1 MFHMIKSLIRAG
13 LQHRGVTIV
22 SAYMVLLV
30 VSSILIAAVEPEGSA
45 LAQLDQ
51 ALWWSI
57 VTSTTVGYGDLYP
70 ATSAGK
76 IIAVI
81 LPMFM
86 GIGLGAAFI
95 THVASYLIERRDQ
108 KMHGEKPYT
117 GTGHILLVGH
127 TPETEYL
134 AEQIRGDETYRNQ
147 DMVILADLAR
157 HPMPEQKNFFFIKGR
172 PDTVQALNRA
182 NTSQAD
188 RIIIHT
194 GNDELSLFA
203 LINALKLKKE
213 DCEITVRCL
222 SSQSLETFTSVPGK
236 FETIM
241 QMTAEMMVQAMQDK
255 VHIPLQILLKNDAG
269 EEIYFVTIPDLGPG
283 QTWWGL
289 HNYLNERY
297 AYLSFALKH
306 PDGSI
311 LVNPPADEPVTA
323 GCGIWLIAPKRPVN
337 IEWPLG

>member
-1 MFHMIKSLIRAG
+1 MLYMIKALIRAG
-13 LQHRGVTIV
+13 FKHRGVVIV
-22 SAYMVLLV
+22 TAYMLLLT
-30 VSSILIAAVEPEGSA
+30 VSSILIAVVEPEGSA
-45 LAQLDQ
+45 LTHLDQ

-70 ATSAGK
+70 ASTAGK
-76 IIAVI
+76 VIAVI

-134 AEQIRGDETYRNQ
+134 VEQIRGDETYRHQ
-147 DMVILADLAR
+147 DMVLLAELPR
-157 HPMPEQKNFFFIKGR
+157 QPMPEQDHLFFVKGR
-172 PDTVQALNRA
+172 PDTVQALTRA
-182 NTSQAD
+182 NVSRAD

-194 GNDELSLFA
+194 GNDEISLFA
-203 LINALKLKKE
+203 LVNALKLKKE
-213 DCEITVRCL
+213 SCEITVRCL
-222 SSQSLETFTSVPGK
+222 SSQSLDTFTSVPGK

-255 VHIPLQILLKNDAG
+255 VHVPLQILLKNDAG
-269 EEIYFVTIPDLGPG
+269 EEIYFVTIPGIGPG
-283 QTWWGL
+283 QTWWDL
-289 HNYLNERY
+289 HNYLKGRY
-297 AYLSFALKH
+297 NYLSFAMED
-306 PDGSI
+306 PDGGI
-311 LVNPPADEPVTA
+311 QVNPPAQTPVTP

-337 IEWPLG
+337 LEWPG